1 MCEVLGLCY
10 FSAEHCCFV
19 CCSADHDALYNRVSQ
34 DRDRRTLQCQVY
46 FYSCNSLVLTLT
58 FMQAKKATFNRY
70 KWYVFLPFSA
80 EISVEFLMFLKMGH
94 SDLYAYFS
102 AKEVKKN
109 NLNMKG
115 STFIS

>member
-10 FSAEHCCFV
+10 FQLNTVVLFVVLRTMMRSITVSAKIGTDERSSV
-19 CCSADHDALYNRVSQ
+19 RYTSTQ
-34 DRDRRTLQCQVY
+34 
-46 FYSCNSLVLTLT
+46 CNSLVLTLK

-94 SDLYAYFS
+94 L
-102 AKEVKKN
+102 
-109 NLNMKG
+109 
-115 STFIS
+115 